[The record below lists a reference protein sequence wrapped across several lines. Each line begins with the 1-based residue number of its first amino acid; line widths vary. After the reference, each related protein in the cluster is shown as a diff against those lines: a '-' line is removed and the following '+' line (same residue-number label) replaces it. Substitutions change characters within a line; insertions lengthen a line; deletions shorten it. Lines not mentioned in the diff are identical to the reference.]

1 MNEEKIFP
9 ENREQEMNKEEE
21 QISQPNF
28 IIPDME
34 QTDFEDIRKEGNEE
48 AVLTED
54 TNEVVESVNPN
65 FVLQSAPIEEAKAQ
79 QPVQPVSY
87 SNQSNQGYKFWTEKA
102 GGNLYQSQQNG
113 NFEQQM
119 GAQTFMAPPKKEKKE
134 HKFLKSLGKAAAV
147 GLVAG
152 IGFCVVLFA
161 ADKLGI
167 VSHKGQQ
174 IGGSGI
180 NTLSATV
187 TSSENTIKAP
197 SDLTKVVEQCMPS
210 IVSITSTVTSSYET
224 YFGTYDKDS
233 TGSGSGIVLKI
244 SEDEVLIVTNNHVI
258 SGQKGIAKKIMVGF
272 YGADSEKDMV
282 EATVKGTDSGRD
294 LAVVLVKTK
303 DIPKDIKK
311 NIAEAK
317 IGNSD
322 NAKVGEMSI
331 AIGNSL
337 GYGQSL
343 TVGYI
348 SAKDRKVEV
357 EEGNMTL
364 LQTDAAINPGNSGG
378 ALLDIHGQLIGIN
391 SAKYADTSV
400 EGMGFAIPI
409 SDAITVI
416 NELMNRE
423 VLTDEEKGYL
433 GISGKNI
440 TEEVQQQYPNF
451 PIGVYVYE
459 VGEDGAAKEAG
470 IMVGDVIVGLNDA
483 EVLTIEEL
491 AEKVNSYRVGT
502 KLTLKVLRYEKGEY
516 KEHKIKVTL
525 KGVKTLD
532 SLEKSQGTPNNQG
545 NETPNNGNQ
554 GGSGNQ
560 DNQGANGYSTN
571 PYGFDEDEMEQFYRY
586 FYGY

>member
-9 ENREQEMNKEEE
+9 ENGEQEMDKEE
-21 QISQPNF
+21 QQVSQPNF
-28 IIPDME
+28 IMPDIE
-34 QTDFEDIRKEGNEE
+34 PNDFVDTEKKENEE
-48 AVLTED
+48 PILTED
-54 TNEVVESVNPN
+54 TNEAEESGNPN
-65 FVLQSAPIEEAKAQ
+65 FVLQSAPMEETKVQ

-87 SNQSNQGYKFWTEKA
+87 SNQSNQGYNFWTEKA

-113 NFEQQM
+113 NFENQM

-147 GLVAG
+147 GLAAG

-174 IGGSGI
+174 IGGSGV

-197 SDLTKVVEQCMPS
+197 SDLTKVVEQSMPS
-210 IVSITSTVTSSYET
+210 IVSITSTVTSPYST
-224 YFGTYDKDS
+224 YFGTYNKDS

-258 SGQKGIAKKIMVGF
+258 SGAKKIMVGF
-272 YGADSEKDMV
+272 YGADSDEDMV
-282 EATVKGTDSGRD
+282 EAAVKGTDSARD

-303 DIPKDIKK
+303 DIPKDIQK

-317 IGNSD
+317 IGSSD
-322 NAKVGEMSI
+322 DAKVGEMSV

-357 EEGNMTL
+357 EEGTMTL

-459 VGEDGAAKEAG
+459 VGKDGAAKEAG
-470 IMVGDVIVGLNDA
+470 IMVGDVIVGMNDK
-483 EVLTIEEL
+483 EILTIEEL
-491 AEKVNSYRVGT
+491 AEKVSSYRVGT

-545 NETPNNGNQ
+545 NQTPNNGNQ
-554 GGSGNQ
+554 GGSGNER
-560 DNQGANGYSTN
+560 NQGADGYSTN

>member
-9 ENREQEMNKEEE
+9 ENSEQEIEKEEL
-21 QISQPNF
+21 QSYQPNF
-28 IIPDME
+28 VMSDTESSNLEENKNNME
-34 QTDFEDIRKEGNEE
+34 KESAEVTKED
-48 AVLTED
+48 
-54 TNEVVESVNPN
+54 VNPEEPN
-65 FVLQSAPIEEAKAQ
+65 FILQTASVKESETQ
-79 QPVQPVSY
+79 QPIQPVTY
-87 SNQSNQGYKFWTEKA
+87 SNQSNQGYQFWTEKA
-102 GGNLYQSQQNG
+102 GDNIYQNQQNT
-113 NFEQQM
+113 NFENPM
-119 GAQTFMAPPKKEKKE
+119 GTQTFMAPPKKERKE
-134 HKFLKSLGKAAAV
+134 HKLLKGLVKAAAV

-152 IGFCVVLFA
+152 IGFCAVVFA
-161 ADKLGI
+161 SDKLGI
-167 VSHKGQQ
+167 VNHQGTH
-174 IGGSGI
+174 IGRGSSSS
-180 NTLSATV
+180 LLATV
-187 TSSENTIKAP
+187 TSSDNTVKAP

-210 IVSITSTVTSSYET
+210 IVSITSTVTSSYNT

-244 SEDEVLIVTNNHVI
+244 SDDEVLIVTNNHVI
-258 SGQKGIAKKIMVGF
+258 SGAKKIMVGF

-303 DIPKDIKK
+303 DIPNDIKK

-317 IGNSD
+317 LGSSD
-322 NAKVGEMSI
+322 DAKVGEMSI

-378 ALLDIHGQLIGIN
+378 ALLDIHGNLIGIN

-423 VLTDEEKGYL
+423 VLKDEEKGYL

-459 VGEDGAAKEAG
+459 VSEDGAAKDAG
-470 IMVGDVIVGLNDA
+470 IMVGDVIIGINDT
-483 EVLTIEEL
+483 EVLTIKEL
-491 AEKVNSYRVGT
+491 AEKINSYRVGT

-525 KGVKTLD
+525 KGVSTLD
-532 SLEKSQGTPNNQG
+532 SLENNQNAQSGQQNQTPNN
-545 NETPNNGNQ
+545 E
-554 GGSGNQ
+554 NQ
-560 DNQGANGYSTN
+560 DGNDNNNPDSKGYSTN

>member
-9 ENREQEMNKEEE
+9 ENSEQEIEQEEK
-21 QISQPNF
+21 QSYQPNF
-28 IIPDME
+28 VMSDTDPVNFEENKNNIE
-34 QTDFEDIRKEGNEE
+34 QEPVEETKE
-48 AVLTED
+48 VLNAGE
-54 TNEVVESVNPN
+54 PN
-65 FVLQSAPIEEAKAQ
+65 FVLQTAPVKESETQ
-79 QPVQPVSY
+79 QPIQPVAY
-87 SNQSNQGYKFWTEKA
+87 SNQSNQGYQFWTEKA
-102 GGNLYQSQQNG
+102 GDNTYQNQKNT
-113 NFEQQM
+113 NFENQM
-119 GAQTFMAPPKKEKKE
+119 GIKNFTAPPKNEKKE
-134 HKFLKSLGKAAAV
+134 HKLLKGLVKAAAV

-152 IGFCVVLFA
+152 IGFCGVVFA

-167 VSHKGQQ
+167 VNHQGTH
-174 IGGSGI
+174 IGGGGASS
-180 NTLSATV
+180 LMATV
-187 TSSENTIKAP
+187 TSSDNTIKAP

-244 SEDEVLIVTNNHVI
+244 SNDEVLIVTNNHVI

-303 DIPKDIKK
+303 DIPKDIRK
-311 NIAEAK
+311 NITEAK
-317 IGNSD
+317 LGNSD

-378 ALLDIHGQLIGIN
+378 ALLDIHGNLIGIN

-409 SDAITVI
+409 SDAITII

-423 VLTDEEKGYL
+423 ILKDEEKGYL
-433 GISGKNI
+433 GITGRDI
-440 TEEVQQQYPNF
+440 TKEVQQQYPNF

-459 VGEDGAAKEAG
+459 VSENGAAKDAG
-470 IMVGDVIVGLNDA
+470 IMVGDVIIGINDT
-483 EVLTIEEL
+483 EVLTIKEL

-516 KEHKIKVTL
+516 KEQKIKVTL
-525 KGVKTLD
+525 KGVNTLD
-532 SLEKSQGTPNNQG
+532 SLESDQNAQNGQQNQ
-545 NETPNNGNQ
+545 TPNNGNQ
-554 GGSGNQ
+554 NENGNN
-560 DNQGANGYSTN
+560 NQEPKEYSTN